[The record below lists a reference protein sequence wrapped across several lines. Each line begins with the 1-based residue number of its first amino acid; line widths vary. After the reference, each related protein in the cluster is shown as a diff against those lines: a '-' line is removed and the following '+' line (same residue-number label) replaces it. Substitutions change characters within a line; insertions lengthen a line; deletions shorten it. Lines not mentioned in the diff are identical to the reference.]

1 MKSPDFKECSRKSG
15 DYFYPVVLSCKNT
28 EELFLKKIR
37 FPAYLLYNSFHF
49 LHLSLRTT
57 Y

>member
-49 LHLSLRTT
+49 LHFSLRTT